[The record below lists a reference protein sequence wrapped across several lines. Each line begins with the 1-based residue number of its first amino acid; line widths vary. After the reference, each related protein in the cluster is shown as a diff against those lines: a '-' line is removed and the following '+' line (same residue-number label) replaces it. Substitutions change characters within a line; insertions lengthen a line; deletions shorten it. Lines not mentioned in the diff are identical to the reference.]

1 MFEGRKIIISTK
13 HSKEQVIAPLL
24 EKHLHVKCFVPE
36 NFDTDKL
43 GTFSGEIEREH
54 DPITTLRNKCLM
66 AMEQYNCDLG
76 IASEGSFGAHP
87 TLFFVPADD
96 EFVMLIDKKNGL
108 EIVARELSTLTNFSA
123 EFIST
128 EKELKAFA
136 EKINFPSH
144 GLIIKKSEKELG
156 EMQKGIT
163 DWNTLN
169 SAFQSMLRQ
178 NGKAY
183 VETDM
188 RAMMNP
194 TRMSVIEKATEK
206 LIEKIKSTCPQCNT
220 PGFSITDSK
229 AGLPCENC
237 GFPTKSTLSY
247 LYQCAKCSFTK
258 EEKFPKQ
265 KTVEDPMYCDICNP

>member
-128 EKELKAFA
+128 EKELKA
-136 EKINFPSH
+136 
-144 GLIIKKSEKELG
+144 
-156 EMQKGIT
+156 
-163 DWNTLN
+163 
-169 SAFQSMLRQ
+169 LR
-178 NGKAY
+178 GMCK
-183 VETDM
+183 M
-188 RAMMNP
+188 
-194 TRMSVIEKATEK
+194 
-206 LIEKIKSTCPQCNT
+206 
-220 PGFSITDSK
+220 
-229 AGLPCENC
+229 CENTES
-237 GFPTKSTLSY
+237 FEKY
-247 LYQCAKCSFTK
+247 KCF
-258 EEKFPKQ
+258 E
-265 KTVEDPMYCDICNP
+265 